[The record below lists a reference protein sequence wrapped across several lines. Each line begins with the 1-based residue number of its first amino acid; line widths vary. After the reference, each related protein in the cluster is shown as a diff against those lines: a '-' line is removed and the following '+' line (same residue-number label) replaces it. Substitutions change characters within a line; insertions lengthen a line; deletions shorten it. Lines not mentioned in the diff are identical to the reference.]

1 MTIDQITKKRGI
13 TELVH
18 FTTST
23 GLLGI
28 LSTQN
33 LLPRSALAQEQ
44 LLEFILKYNAPYR
57 SDPNWLKYINLSISR
72 INHQFFDHS
81 GSLRTNSGL
90 FWVVIGIDPEVMLHE
105 GVYFTTTNN
114 IYPACR
120 RGTGRAA
127 LEQLFLP
134 KVFGRYRVEIHRSV
148 DHPDHWTTCP
158 QAEVLYPGPLPARF
172 IRNIYVRTDNDL
184 NAVHAQIAALGVSP
198 YMVTVA
204 PDKFINTGVRS

>member
-1 MTIDQITKKRGI
+1 MTIDLITKKRGI
-13 TELVH
+13 AELVH
-18 FTTST
+18 FSTST

-44 LLEFILKYNAPYR
+44 SLEFILKYNSPYR
-57 SDPNWLKYINLSISR
+57 SDPSWLKYVNLSISR
-72 INHQFFDHS
+72 INHQFFAHS
-81 GSLRTNSGL
+81 GSLHTNSGL
-90 FWVVIGIDPEVMLHE
+90 FWVVIGIDIEIMLHE

-120 RGTGRAA
+120 RGTGHVA

-134 KVFGRYRVEIHRSV
+134 KVFGRYGVEIHRPV

-184 NAVHAQIAALGVSP
+184 NAVHAQIAALGVGP
-198 YMVTVA
+198 YTVTVA
-204 PDKFINTGVRS
+204 PDKFINTGVRP